1 MDASPLAC
9 KSNIFDVVPA
19 IDKQSN
25 TDRGTQDL
33 NCAEY

>member
-1 MDASPLAC
+1 MDASSLAC

-19 IDKQSN
+19 VDKQSH
-25 TDRGTQDL
+25 TDRGTQDP